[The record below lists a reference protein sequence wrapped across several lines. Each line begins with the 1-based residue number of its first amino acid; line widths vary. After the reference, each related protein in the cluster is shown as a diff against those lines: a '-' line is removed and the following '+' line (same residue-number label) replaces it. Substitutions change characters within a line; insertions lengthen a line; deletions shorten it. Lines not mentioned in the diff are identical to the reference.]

1 MINKTN
7 ALSIFS
13 DTTAD
18 LSQAISCFSEKHPS
32 SHAPSVIDMSAI
44 KAIASFVSVRAS
56 ALIASAVY
64 SLWDIRQEGDQKLLS
79 TLPESSPLRTTVE
92 ADLNMEKTTVAFNG
106 SVIEHYPGYLAS
118 CQRYI
123 NELLESKTSVEP
135 KSIELVSA
143 KESSLTGA
151 AVALACVD
159 S

>member
-1 MINKTN
+1 
-7 ALSIFS
+7 
-13 DTTAD
+13 
-18 LSQAISCFSEKHPS
+18 
-32 SHAPSVIDMSAI
+32 MSAI
-44 KAIASFVSVRAS
+44 KAIASFVSVRSS

-64 SLWDIRQEGDQKLLS
+64 ALWDIRLEGDEKFLS
-79 TLPESSPLRTTVE
+79 TLPESSPLRSKVE
-92 ADLNMEKTTVAFNG
+92 DDIKMEKTTVAFNG

-123 NELLESKTSVEP
+123 NELMEGNTSGLP
-135 KSIELVSA
+135 KFIELVSA